1 MADTSFQSLS
11 PDDQRD
17 ALEVAASLSGRRAHL
32 LEKDIWV
39 VHTLRALMESPSSED
54 LTFKGGTSLAKAYHA
69 IRRFS
74 EDLDITYDIRAIAAD
89 HDPDP
94 ITNSVISH
102 HIREQFGL
110 EIPERAV
117 EIVLKRISKRHSI
130 KRDGGVYRKTGNL
143 PDPQIAPKQADAE
156 RHIGAVLNG
165 LRQFSQGTAIP
176 IANDEQAVIA
186 ICASLA
192 EFDIT
197 CLRAYLR
204 GTAIPDLAGEHQTDI
219 VLVSDYIQHVRRTDP
234 ERFNSFLV
242 LVQGHM
248 LGNALTCPDLINA
261 PKTYRNMT
269 FYLDT
274 PLLVRRLGSEGE
286 VKQAAVSELIDLLKK
301 LEGSVA
307 TFSHSRGELQRVLQG
322 AATYLESSEGRGAI
336 VVEARRQ
343 GTTRS
348 DLLLLAESIDDE
360 LSQAGVEVKATPRY
374 LEEFQID
381 ETVFEQILDD
391 SVSY

>member
-1 MADTSFQSLS
+1 MEIILITFVRSF
-11 PDDQRD
+11 
-17 ALEVAASLSGRRAHL
+17 
-32 LEKDIWV
+32 
-39 VHTLRALMESPSSED
+39 
-54 LTFKGGTSLAKAYHA
+54 F
-69 IRRFS
+69 RFS
-74 EDLDITYDIRAIAAD
+74 LTTILTLL
-89 HDPDP
+89 
-94 ITNSVISH
+94 TNSVISH

-110 EIPERAV
+110 EIPERTV
-117 EIVLKRISKRHSI
+117 EIVLRRISKRHSI
-130 KRDGGVYRKTGNL
+130 KRDGGVYRKTGDL
-143 PDPQIAPKQADAE
+143 PDPQIAPKQAHAE

-165 LRQFSQGTAIP
+165 LRQFSQGTANP
-176 IANDEQAVIA
+176 IVNDEQAVIA
-186 ICASLA
+186 ICAFLA

-234 ERFNSFLV
+234 ERFDSFIV

-261 PKTYRNMT
+261 PRTYRNMT

-286 VKQAAVSELIDLLKK
+286 VKQAAVSKLIDLLNK

-307 TFSHSRGELQRVLQG
+307 TFSHSREELQRVLQG

-374 LEEFQID
+374 LEEVQVD
-381 ETVFEQILDD
+381 EIVFEQVLDD
-391 SVSY
+391 SGVVLQPPGQGIRH